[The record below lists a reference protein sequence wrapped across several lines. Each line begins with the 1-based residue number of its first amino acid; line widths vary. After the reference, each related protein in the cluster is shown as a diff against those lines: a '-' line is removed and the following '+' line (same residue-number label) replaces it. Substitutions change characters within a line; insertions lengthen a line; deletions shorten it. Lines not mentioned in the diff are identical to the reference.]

1 MLVQVEQLIPRFW
14 SVRLG
19 DIPTPAEFHS
29 TRAKEWRFF
38 EWGSQKILLDPC
50 IMKSHLYR
58 YRKEIGRKVVI
69 SIVLEFSM
77 FHESLH

>member
-1 MLVQVEQLIPRFW
+1 MLVQVEQLSPRFW

-19 DIPTPAEFHS
+19 DIPAPAEFHN

-50 IMKSHLYR
+50 IMESHLYR
-58 YRKEIGRKVVI
+58 YRRGIGKNVVI